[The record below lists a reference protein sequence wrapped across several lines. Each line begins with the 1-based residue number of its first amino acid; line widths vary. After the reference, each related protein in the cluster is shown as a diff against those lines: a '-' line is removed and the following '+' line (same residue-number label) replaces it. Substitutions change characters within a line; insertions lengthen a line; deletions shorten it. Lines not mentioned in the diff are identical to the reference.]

1 MVDQDEQAGLSSA
14 AQSSAAQS
22 SGAAQ
27 PSAAGAA
34 EILGSSLPQA
44 DKYAAL
50 LTGVGVER
58 GVVGPAE
65 ADKIWDRHLLNCAAV
80 ARLVPA
86 KSAVVDLGSG
96 AGLPGIVLAIL
107 LPHIKMTLLE
117 PLARRVDFLE
127 ECVAALGLT
136 NVQVVRGRAED
147 LAGHMLADVVTSRA
161 VAPLDKLAG
170 LSVGLARPGGRVL
183 AIKGSSAEAEL
194 IKARPVLA
202 RIGVADARVV
212 QVGSADGGAAATV
225 VTFTVP
231 EHRSLGNVSGSRSA
245 ARPDI
250 RAPGRPGGRTGSAAG
265 SRKSRP
271 NSRRGGG

>member
-1 MVDQDEQAGLSSA
+1 MADEGEQGAASSA
-14 AQSSAAQS
+14 AL
-22 SGAAQ
+22 
-27 PSAAGAA
+27 AA
-34 EILGSSLPQA
+34 EMF
-44 DKYAAL
+44 AAL

-65 ADKIWDRHLLNCAAV
+65 ADKIWDRHLLNCGVV

-86 KSAVVDLGSG
+86 KCAVVDLGSG

-107 LPHIKMTLLE
+107 LPGVKMTLLE

-127 ECVAALGLT
+127 ESVAVLGLT

-147 LAGHMLADVVTSRA
+147 LAGRMLADVVTSRA

-202 RIGVADARVV
+202 RIGVTDARVV
-212 QVGSADGGAAATV
+212 QAGSAEGAAAATV
-225 VTFTVP
+225 VTFTAP
-231 EHRSLGNVSGSRSA
+231 EHRSSAKGSGGRSSA

-250 RAPGRPGGRTGSAAG
+250 RPPGRPGGRAASAAG
-265 SRKSRP
+265 GRKSRP

>member
-1 MVDQDEQAGLSSA
+1 MADEGEQGVASSA
-14 AQSSAAQS
+14 AL
-22 SGAAQ
+22 
-27 PSAAGAA
+27 AA
-34 EILGSSLPQA
+34 EMFGESLPQA
-44 DKYAAL
+44 EKYAAL

-65 ADKIWDRHLLNCAAV
+65 ADKIWDRHLLNCGGV

-86 KSAVVDLGSG
+86 KCAVVDLGSG

-107 LPHIKMTLLE
+107 LPGVKMTLLE

-127 ECVAALGLT
+127 EAVAVLGLT

-147 LAGHMLADVVTSRA
+147 LAGRMLADVVTSRA

-194 IKARPVLA
+194 TKARPVLA
-202 RIGVADARVV
+202 RIGVTDARVV
-212 QVGSADGGAAATV
+212 QAGSADGAAAATV
-225 VTFTVP
+225 VTFTAP
-231 EHRSLGNVSGSRSA
+231 EHRSSATGSGGRSSA

-250 RAPGRPGGRTGSAAG
+250 RPPGRPGGRAASAAG

>member
-1 MVDQDEQAGLSSA
+1 MADEDEQAVLSSA
-14 AQSSAAQS
+14 AL
-22 SGAAQ
+22 
-27 PSAAGAA
+27 AA
-34 EILGSSLPQA
+34 EMFGDSLPQA

-65 ADKIWDRHLLNCAAV
+65 ADKIWDRHILNCGAV

-86 KSAVVDLGSG
+86 KSTVVDLGSG

-107 LPHIKMTLLE
+107 LPNVRMTLLE
-117 PLARRVDFLE
+117 PLARRVEFLE
-127 ECVAALGLT
+127 ECVAVLGLT

-147 LAGHMLADVVTSRA
+147 LAGRMLADVVTSRA

-183 AIKGSSAEAEL
+183 AIKGSSADAEL
-194 IKARPVLA
+194 VKARPVLA
-202 RIGVADARVV
+202 RMGVTDARVV
-212 QVGSADGGAAATV
+212 QAGSADGGATATV
-225 VTFTVP
+225 VTFTAP
-231 EHRSLGNVSGSRSA
+231 EHRSSGTVSGGRSA
-245 ARPDI
+245 TRPDI
-250 RAPGRPGGRTGSAAG
+250 RGPGRPGGRTASAAG
-265 SRKSRP
+265 GRKLRP